1 MSIALLDYGMG
12 NLTSVENSLR
22 YIGFDVEVADNVE
35 ALPSFDTII
44 LPGVGAFAK
53 AMEKL
58 NSTGMG
64 GAIKDAALQGKR
76 IVGICL
82 GMQLLFEESHEFGV
96 HQGLGL
102 IKGDVLPFE
111 GKIDLCIPHM
121 GWNETKSAKSE
132 FDEYNGDY
140 YFVHSFYCNPTN
152 EENVLFKTNYG
163 IEYCSGIVENN
174 QIFGL
179 QFHPEKSQKSG
190 LELLKKIL
198 LHG

>member
-1 MSIALLDYGMG
+1 MSIALVDYGMG
-12 NLTSVENSLR
+12 NLTSVKNSLK
-22 YIGFDVEVADNVE
+22 YIGFKVEVVDKVE
-35 ALPSFDTII
+35 VLSSYDTII
-44 LPGVGAFAK
+44 LPGVGAFTK

-58 NSTGMG
+58 NSSGMG
-64 GAIKDAALQGKR
+64 EAIKEAAHQGKR

-82 GMQLLFEESHEFGV
+82 GMQLLFEESHECGV

-111 GKIDLCIPHM
+111 GKIDLCIPHV
-121 GWNETKSAKSE
+121 GWNETKSAKPE

-140 YFVHSFYCNPTN
+140 YFVHSFYCNPKN
-152 EENVLFKTNYG
+152 ENNVLFKTTYG

-198 LHG
+198 SNG